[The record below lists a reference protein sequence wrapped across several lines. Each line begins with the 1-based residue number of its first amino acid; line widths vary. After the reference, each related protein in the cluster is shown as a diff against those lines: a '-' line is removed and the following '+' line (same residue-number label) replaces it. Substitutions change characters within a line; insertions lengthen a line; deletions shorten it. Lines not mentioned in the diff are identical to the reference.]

1 MRIATSQYQST
12 MNTSLQLNQERISR
26 ITSQMASG
34 QRLMLPSDDPV
45 DSVRLSRLQRE
56 ESAVSQYRANIAAVT
71 TRLSKNEG
79 YLGNMVNDMMA
90 GRDLLVWASD
100 GSNTAADLKS
110 MITPLQS
117 LRDSLLYSA
126 NTIDQEGH
134 YIFSGTKTNTPAIK
148 YVAGTGYMY
157 DGNQNDQNVVVGNGL
172 TQVAN
177 QNVSGLEVLL
187 NDIDATLAALNTG
200 NNANNPAVR
209 TALAT
214 GLNSFDTALNLITGK
229 IAVIGG
235 SQNILSTLDAN
246 HGNVSLSNQTALT
259 EIGELDMA
267 KAATELGGYTTALQA
282 TYKAYGRIGELSL
295 FDVLR

>member
-12 MNTSLQLNQERISR
+12 MNTSLQLNQERMTH

-34 QRLMLPSDDPV
+34 QRLTLPSDDPV
-45 DSVRLSRLQRE
+45 DNVRLARLTRE

-79 YLGNMVNDMMA
+79 YLSNMVNDMMA

-100 GSNTAADLKS
+100 GSNTSADLQS
-110 MITPLQS
+110 MITPLES

-134 YIFSGTKTNTPAIK
+134 YIFSGT
-148 YVAGTGYMY
+148 
-157 DGNQNDQNVVVGNGL
+157 NGL

-177 QNVSGLEVLL
+177 QNVSGLEALL
-187 NDIDATLAALNTG
+187 NQINKTLVQLKSG
-200 NNANNPAVR
+200 NNANDPTVR
-209 TALAT
+209 TELAA
-214 GLNSFDTALNLITGK
+214 GLDAFDVALNLVTKK

-235 SQNILSTLDAN
+235 SQNILATLDAN
-246 HGNVSLSNQTALT
+246 HGNVSLSNQIAITG
-259 EIGELDMA
+259 IGELDMA
-267 KAATELGGYTTALQA
+267 KAATELAGYTTALQA
-282 TYKAYGRIGELSL
+282 TYKAYAKIGEMSL